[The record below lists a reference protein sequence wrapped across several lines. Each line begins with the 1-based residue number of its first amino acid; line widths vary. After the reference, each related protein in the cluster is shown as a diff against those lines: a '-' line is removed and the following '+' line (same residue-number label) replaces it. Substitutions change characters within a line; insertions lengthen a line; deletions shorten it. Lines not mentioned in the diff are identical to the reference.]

1 MDSLFTKFFRTAVLA
16 MMILLSGMASMVC
29 LSYDADGD
37 ESTPPITVE
46 LNGIIPNKKNAQI
59 PKPHSTEAASH
70 LRTVELTPAAAMA
83 SVEPS
88 FVPQFDSNSLPLLV
102 PLRR

>member
-1 MDSLFTKFFRTAVLA
+1 MNSSFTKYCRTAVLA

-29 LSYDADGD
+29 LSYDTDGD

-46 LNGIIPNKKNAQI
+46 INGIIPNKK
-59 PKPHSTEAASH
+59 STQLPEPRSIEAASH
-70 LRTVELTPAAAMA
+70 SQSVELTPAVAMA

-88 FVPQFDSNSLPLLV
+88 FAPQLDSNSLPLLV

>member
-1 MDSLFTKFFRTAVLA
+1 
-16 MMILLSGMASMVC
+16 MVC
-29 LSYDADGD
+29 LSYDTDGD

-46 LNGIIPNKKNAQI
+46 INGIIPNKK
-59 PKPHSTEAASH
+59 STQLPEPRSIEAASH
-70 LRTVELTPAAAMA
+70 SQSVELTLAVAMA

-88 FVPQFDSNSLPLLV
+88 FAPQLDSNSLPLLV